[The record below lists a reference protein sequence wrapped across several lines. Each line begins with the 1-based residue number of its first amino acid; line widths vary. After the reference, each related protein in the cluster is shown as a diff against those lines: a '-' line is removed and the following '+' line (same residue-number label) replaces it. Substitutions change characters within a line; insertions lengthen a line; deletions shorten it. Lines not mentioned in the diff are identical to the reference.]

1 MTTLLQ
7 AAEPKLVLA
16 SASRARAAMLESAGL
31 AFESRPAPVDEE
43 SLRAALFAE
52 GVAQADAATA
62 LAELKARHVA
72 ERLAGDVI
80 VIGADQLLEL
90 DGQWLEKAADVATAR
105 ERLQALAGRSHRV
118 ASAVVAYRG
127 GSRVW
132 HHSAAAE
139 VTMRPLSAACIE
151 GYLGAAGDAAL
162 RSVGTY
168 ELEGVGVQLISAV
181 RGDHFTVLGLPL
193 LPLLQFLRDQGVLL
207 R

>member
-1 MTTLLQ
+1 VTTLLQ

-16 SASRARAAMLESAGL
+16 SASRARAAMLRAAGL
-31 AFESRPAPVDEE
+31 TFESRPAPVDEE

-72 ERLAGDVI
+72 ERLEGDVI
-80 VIGADQLLEL
+80 VVGADQLLEL
-90 DGQWLEKAADVATAR
+90 DGQWLEKAADIATAR

-118 ASAVVAYRG
+118 ASAAVAYRG

-139 VTMRPLSAACIE
+139 VTMRPLSVACIE
-151 GYLGAAGDAAL
+151 SYLGAAGDAAL

-168 ELEGVGVQLISAV
+168 ELEGLGVQLISGV